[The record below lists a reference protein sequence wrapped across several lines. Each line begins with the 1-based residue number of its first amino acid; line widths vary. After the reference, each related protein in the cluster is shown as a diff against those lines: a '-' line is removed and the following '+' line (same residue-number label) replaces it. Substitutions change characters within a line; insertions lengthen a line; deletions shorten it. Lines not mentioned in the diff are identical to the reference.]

1 MVGIFDCG
9 GVLGKYEIRLKERK
23 VVNMEAL
30 NTYKTEKTLAE
41 QMNERLAEMKMTKAE
56 AALKMNYSR
65 AALSQY
71 LNGKYASDP
80 TELEKKVREFL
91 AATGGVAEGQE
102 PENSVPTGA
111 GTLKKKVEFFESR
124 DFVQTIGVCQACQE
138 YMGLGIIVGKS
149 GQGKTHALKK
159 YAELPRVAYIECD
172 DTMACRDLVE
182 AIENGI
188 GLPKGYGGTIW
199 SRVNRIREFFNT
211 NEGFLLIIDEADK
224 LINKYTQKKMEIL
237 RGIFDQ
243 SNVGIVIAG
252 EPRLETELKGN
263 LARFANR
270 MDFYYKLKGLS
281 KNEVVDYLEGY
292 EVDEAAILNFYY
304 DYRKLDGMWKLDGSY
319 MLDAEMTPVGTRIG
333 YRYESL
339 YELHEAGLA
348 VMAYNYACRMVE
360 SAILKAAY
368 SFRMYYFEYLKTD
381 GSWITDGSHVVDAE
395 MSPREMRWSTTF
407 HHQHEEEL
415 LLKQRYRMQPC
426 EEEYSIRKTLERY
439 RMVIDYFDY
448 LKLNGLWKLTG
459 SRLMDA
465 QRTEY
470 TTKQAY
476 SFGVEHTREFRV
488 IWHEEHN
495 LIFLDGT
502 WSLDGSKIIDAWQKT
517 EVL

>member
-1 MVGIFDCG
+1 
-9 GVLGKYEIRLKERK
+9 
-23 VVNMEAL
+23 
-30 NTYKTEKTLAE
+30 
-41 QMNERLAEMKMTKAE
+41 
-56 AALKMNYSR
+56 
-65 AALSQY
+65 
-71 LNGKYASDP
+71 
-80 TELEKKVREFL
+80 
-91 AATGGVAEGQE
+91 
-102 PENSVPTGA
+102 
-111 GTLKKKVEFFESR
+111 
-124 DFVQTIGVCQACQE
+124 
-138 YMGLGIIVGKS
+138 
-149 GQGKTHALKK
+149 
-159 YAELPRVAYIECD
+159 
-172 DTMACRDLVE
+172 
-182 AIENGI
+182 
-188 GLPKGYGGTIW
+188 
-199 SRVNRIREFFNT
+199 
-211 NEGFLLIIDEADK
+211 
-224 LINKYTQKKMEIL
+224 
-237 RGIFDQ
+237 
-243 SNVGIVIAG
+243 
-252 EPRLETELKGN
+252 
-263 LARFANR
+263 
-270 MDFYYKLKGLS
+270 
-281 KNEVVDYLEGY
+281 
-292 EVDEAAILNFYY
+292 
-304 DYRKLDGMWKLDGSY
+304 
-319 MLDAEMTPVGTRIG
+319 
-333 YRYESL
+333 
-339 YELHEAGLA
+339 
-348 VMAYNYACRMVE
+348 MVE
-360 SAILKAAY
+360 SAILKATY